1 MDNKWNDVLREAI
14 DRQNERA
21 ADGNKIDIVI
31 NITFNGA
38 TKTIRTKV
46 GRDEAM
52 SSIDI
57 NLDKEEQK

>member
-1 MDNKWNDVLREAI
+1 M
-14 DRQNERA
+14 NEL
-21 ADGNKIDIVI
+21 IDIVI
-31 NITFNGA
+31 NITFNGS
-38 TKTIRTKV
+38 TRTIRTKV